1 MQFDLTQHMSLPNLS
16 CRKNIII
23 YGKIFM
29 SNNLKLKKKKK
40 KKKKLEEDLCGSL
53 PYSESYYWFQNP

>member
-29 SNNLKLKKKKK
+29 SNNLNFKKKKK
-40 KKKKLEEDLCGSL
+40 IEEDLCGSL

>member
-16 CRKNIII
+16 CRKNI

-29 SNNLKLKKKKK
+29 SNNLNFKKKKI
-40 KKKKLEEDLCGSL
+40 EEDLCGSL
-53 PYSESYYWFQNP
+53 PYLESYYWFQNP